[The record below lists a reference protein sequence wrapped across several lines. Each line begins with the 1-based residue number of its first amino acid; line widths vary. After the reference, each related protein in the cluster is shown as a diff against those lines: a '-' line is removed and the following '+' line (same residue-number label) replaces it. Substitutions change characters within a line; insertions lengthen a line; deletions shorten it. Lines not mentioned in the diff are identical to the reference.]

1 MDASDFHTRW
11 RIARYIALWCAV
23 SSTFACVMMPL
34 VSQPFLRLWLDG
46 ASFAGFFAILIPFIW
61 NVVKYGNLL
70 ALNSILK
77 IVVLSALGL
86 LAVSVWLGIS
96 LLFLYWILGSETLS
110 LLAPTIPLYGMIGIL
125 LYIIIIQIIA
135 TSCSQQLES
144 EDEVCEVAQI
154 VSPSAVS
161 DPKEPIPFIDRVT
174 VKIGSNIRV
183 IPVGAIYYLQ
193 SEGDYVLIIT
203 EKEKFIKE
211 QTMKYFEQNLPK
223 QQFVRIHRSFIVNV
237 SSISRI
243 ECYGNNKQAMTL
255 RNGVQLKM
263 SVAGYRLLKET
274 LNL

>member
-263 SVAGYRLLKET
+263 SVAGYRLLKAT

>member
-11 RIARYIALWCAV
+11 RIARYIALWCVV
-23 SSTFACVMMPL
+23 SSVFACVMIPL
-34 VSQPFLRLWLDG
+34 VSQPFLNLWLDG
-46 ASFAGFFAILIPFIW
+46 AVFAGWFAILIPFLW

-96 LLFLYWILGSETLS
+96 LVFLYWISGSEIFS
-110 LLAPTIPLYGMIGIL
+110 LFMPIIPLYGMIGIL
-125 LYIIIIQIIA
+125 LYIIVVQIIA
-135 TSCSQQLES
+135 TACSQQMEAGN
-144 EDEVCEVAQI
+144 EVCEDTQI
-154 VSPSAVS
+154 VAPFPASE
-161 DPKEPIPFIDRVT
+161 PKELISLIDRVT
-174 VKIGSNIRV
+174 VKIGSNIRM
-183 IPVGAIYYLQ
+183 IPVNDILYLQ

-203 EKEKFIKE
+203 EKDKFIKE
-211 QTMKYFEQNLPK
+211 QTMKFFEQNLPQ

-237 SSISRI
+237 SFISRI

-263 SVAGYRLLKET
+263 SVAGYRLLKAS

>member
-46 ASFAGFFAILIPFIW
+46 AAFAGFFAILIPFIW

-110 LLAPTIPLYGMIGIL
+110 LLAATIPLYGMIGIL

-144 EDEVCEVAQI
+144 ENEVCEVAQI

-183 IPVGAIYYLQ
+183 IPVSAIYYLQ

-211 QTMKYFEQNLPK
+211 QTMKYFEQNLPQ